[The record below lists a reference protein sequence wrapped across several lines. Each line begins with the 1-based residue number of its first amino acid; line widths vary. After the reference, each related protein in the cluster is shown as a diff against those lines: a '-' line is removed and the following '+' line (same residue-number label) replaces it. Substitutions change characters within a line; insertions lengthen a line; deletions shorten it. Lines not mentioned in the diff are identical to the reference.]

1 MRDLFIGYRGEMEF
15 ALSTGQT
22 LVADRYGASSA
33 PLVVLLHGL
42 SSNRQTS
49 GSLLDH
55 LGARIEAEELQV
67 LNVDMR
73 GHGQSSRSTLE
84 GYQVERYAED
94 IAALIESL
102 TDDGAIVIGHS
113 LGGLVAASLATSH
126 PDLVRGLFL
135 EDPPLFEGDDA
146 RRAASPVAAFF
157 PMLVAAV
164 RALHA
169 SGAPLADYEA
179 LALSHSAPEEAAER
193 GYSLSVWDP
202 TTMQAAVEGI
212 VWRTFN
218 PAAAIAC
225 PMTILRADPAFGA
238 VFEPHDAPLV
248 MAANPRA
255 HIHLVEGAAHSIRT
269 TQPTAYFTHLDTFLA
284 VVL

>member
-1 MRDLFIGYRGEMEF
+1 MEF

-22 LVADRYGASSA
+22 LVADRYGASSS
-33 PLVVLLHGL
+33 PLAVLLHGL
-42 SSNRQTS
+42 SSNRLPN

-55 LGARIEAEELQV
+55 LGARIEAGELQV
-67 LNVDMR
+67 VNVDMR
-73 GHGQSSRSTLE
+73 GHGQSSHSTLD

-102 TDDGAIVIGHS
+102 TDDGAIVLGHS
-113 LGGLVAASLATSH
+113 LGGLVAASLAAGR

-135 EDPPLFEGDDA
+135 EDPPLFEGDND

-169 SGAPLADYEA
+169 SSAPLADYEA
-179 LALSHSAPEEAAER
+179 LALTHSAPDEVIER

-212 VWRTFN
+212 VWREFN
-218 PAAAIAC
+218 PVAPIAC
-225 PMTILRADPAFGA
+225 PLTILRADPTVGA

-248 MAANPRA
+248 MAANPHAR
-255 HIHLVEGAAHSIRT
+255 IHMVEGAAHSIRA
-269 TQPTAYFTHLDTFLA
+269 TQPAAYFSHLDTFLA
-284 VVL
+284 EVL